1 MTSVDATRAAQ
12 ATLDEGQ
19 ALLDQVIS
27 DNRQF
32 DAVLRWLAEASDRVH
47 RLEEYYRGP
56 VQHDV
61 AAVLAETPDAVTP
74 PVANEDAAWEALTD
88 FDDRMRRLLR
98 IVTAALTAILEW
110 RRTAPNRERSPPAQG
125 PWHTNGLHIEAS
137 FRCQT
142 AAR

>member
-12 ATLDEGQ
+12 AALDDGQ

-56 VQHDV
+56 VQQDV
-61 AAVLAETPDAVTP
+61 AAVLAQTPDAVTP

-88 FDDRMRRLLR
+88 LDDRMRRLLR
-98 IVTAALTAILEW
+98 IVTATLTANVE
-110 RRTAPNRERSPPAQG
+110 EDSP
-125 PWHTNGLHIEAS
+125 
-137 FRCQT
+137 
-142 AAR
+142 